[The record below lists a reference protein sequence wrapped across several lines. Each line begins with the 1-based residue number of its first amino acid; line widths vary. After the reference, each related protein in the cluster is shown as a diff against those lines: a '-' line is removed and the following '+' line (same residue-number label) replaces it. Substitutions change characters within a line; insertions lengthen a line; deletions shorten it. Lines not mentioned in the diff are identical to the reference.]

1 MTKSTPPGT
10 VAWEADGGGWGEGG
24 VRGNMISLLCC
35 AVTEGID
42 WVTLGT
48 VLTQAGL
55 TEY

>member
-1 MTKSTPPGT
+1 M
-10 VAWEADGGGWGEGG
+10 VGGGERG